1 MSLVELRR
9 FSKLVEGEIARTF
22 LESHGIHAL
31 VFDSGLNIVE
41 GGGLATAVRLM
52 VLDEDY
58 QDAERLLTGGAP
70 PARD

>member
-9 FSKLVEGEIARTF
+9 FSKRIEGEIARTF
-22 LESHGIHAL
+22 LESHGLHAII
-31 VFDSGLNIVE
+31 FDAGLNIIE

-58 QDAERLLTGGAP
+58 DEALGLLTANEQP
-70 PARD
+70 DPD